1 MHMPGN
7 AGHDELDRAY
17 FTRAAPGSPVPRP
30 PKTGWQNGPDWYKL
44 FSTRRTISIWRRIV
58 GVQRYFRRIL
68 SPRKVYVG
76 GAAALRTIICG
87 AFIVMIALFCTSSE
101 PRSAYDKPLPMPAE
115 LGLE

>member
-30 PKTGWQNGPDWYKL
+30 LKPAGKTVRIGINYSRSKTNIDREL
-44 FSTRRTISIWRRIV
+44 IV
-58 GVQRYFRRIL
+58 GVRRYFRRIL
-68 SPRKVYVG
+68 SPGKVYVG

-87 AFIVMIALFCTSSE
+87 AFIVLIALFCTSSE